1 VSADGG
7 PLFEGRYRA
16 LLFDMDGTVLDS
28 TASAERVWGAWA
40 IEHGLDVETFLPTIH
55 GARTVDRI
63 ASLQLPGINP
73 EVEAQRITEGE
84 IVAIDGIVEISGAAN
99 FLRSLPADRWAIV
112 TSAPLELAKA
122 RLKAAGL
129 PLPPVLVTSE
139 DVTIGKPDP
148 ECYELAAQRLGVNVN
163 ECLVFEDAAVGVL
176 AAQAAG
182 ARVIV
187 ISANQI
193 HPIEPGCTTI
203 PTYNDLIARVDD
215 EGFIGVRA

>member
-1 VSADGG
+1 V
-7 PLFEGRYRA
+7 
-16 LLFDMDGTVLDS
+16 
-28 TASAERVWGAWA
+28 GAWA
-40 IEHGLDVETFLPTIH
+40 IEHELDVEAFLPTIH

-84 IVAIDGIVEISGAAN
+84 IVAVDGIVEISGAAN

-176 AAQAAG
+176 AARAAG

-193 HPIEPGCTTI
+193 HPLDPACATI
-203 PTYNDLIARVDD
+203 PTYKHLIARVDD
-215 EGFIGVRA
+215 EGFIGVTA